1 MLKSAPLQTRAV
13 PGAGDEDLARLLLAA
28 VDVAR
33 RTLAASQ
40 NPPGTDAAPALIAD
54 KVRNESAMLLRS
66 LWDLR
71 DDVPGL
77 ATALS
82 QLADDLA
89 TADPVAFAIRLCLH
103 PGIALDLALVPIHL
117 RDLGLGDPRLEP
129 FLASV
134 LDDDR
139 PLGPE
144 RPAHRRLETEW
155 LHGLWS
161 GRVNPTALADTLRA
175 TSLAWEFDHLSGTT
189 DDAYAFTHAV
199 LYATDHGRRNVPLPR
214 APEQIEAD
222 ADAILAV
229 ALDAGNHDV
238 AAEVLWTW
246 PMLRIPWSPLA
257 AETWRFLADVAAQG
271 FLPGPGFDPSI
282 HDRLPAAERDAYV
295 LQTSYHTTL
304 VHGMLVAAVMTGA
317 PPTPAPSLLPTEC
330 DLVTDLTPPL
340 TVSRDWW
347 SHVDGLSA
355 ARRRALGPAFVTMAL
370 RRAVVA
376 ADIPGLARIAREAAQ
391 RGIPETPALRQA
403 HRLLANAV
411 ACARLAE

>member
-13 PGAGDEDLARLLLAA
+13 PRAGDEDIARLLLAA

-33 RTLAASQ
+33 RAVTASCTA
-40 NPPGTDAAPALIAD
+40 PGTDAAPALIAD

-71 DDVPGL
+71 DDLPGL

-82 QLADDLA
+82 ELGDDLA
-89 TADPVAFAIRLCLH
+89 IFDPITFAIRLCLH

-117 RDLGLGDPRLEP
+117 RDLGLGNPCLEP
-129 FLASV
+129 FLDSV

-161 GRVNPTALADTLRA
+161 GRVNSTVCANTLRA
-175 TSLAWEFDHLSGTT
+175 TSLAWELDHLSGTT

-257 AETWRFLADVAAQG
+257 AEAWRFLADVAVQG

-282 HDRLPAAERDAYV
+282 HNRLPAAERDAYV

-317 PPTPAPSLLPTEC
+317 PPAPAPSLLPTEC

-376 ADIPGLARIAREAAQ
+376 ADIPGLARVAREAAQ

>member
-1 MLKSAPLQTRAV
+1 
-13 PGAGDEDLARLLLAA
+13 
-28 VDVAR
+28 
-33 RTLAASQ
+33 
-40 NPPGTDAAPALIAD
+40 
-54 KVRNESAMLLRS
+54 
-66 LWDLR
+66 
-71 DDVPGL
+71 
-77 ATALS
+77 
-82 QLADDLA
+82 
-89 TADPVAFAIRLCLH
+89 
-103 PGIALDLALVPIHL
+103 
-117 RDLGLGDPRLEP
+117 
-129 FLASV
+129 
-134 LDDDR
+134 
-139 PLGPE
+139 
-144 RPAHRRLETEW
+144 
-155 LHGLWS
+155 
-161 GRVNPTALADTLRA
+161 

-199 LYATDHGRRNVPLPR
+199 LYATDHGRRSVPLPR

-238 AAEVLWTW
+238 AAEILWIW
-246 PMLRIPWSPLA
+246 PMLRIRWSPLA
-257 AETWRFLADVAAQG
+257 AEAWRFLADVAAQG
-271 FLPGPGFDPSI
+271 FLPGPGFDPAI
-282 HDRLPAAERDAYV
+282 HNRLPAVERDAYV

>member
-1 MLKSAPLQTRAV
+1 
-13 PGAGDEDLARLLLAA
+13 
-28 VDVAR
+28 
-33 RTLAASQ
+33 
-40 NPPGTDAAPALIAD
+40 
-54 KVRNESAMLLRS
+54 MLLRS

-82 QLADDLA
+82 QLADDLT
-89 TADPVAFAIRLCLH
+89 TANPVAFAIRLCLH
-103 PGIALDLALVPIHL
+103 PGIALDLAPVPIHL
-117 RDLGLGDPRLEP
+117 RGLGLGDPHLES

-155 LHGLWS
+155 LQAIWS
-161 GRVNPTALADTLRA
+161 GIANPTAVADTLRA

-189 DDAYAFTHAV
+189 EDAYAFTHAV
-199 LYATDHGRRNVPLPR
+199 LYATDHGRQSVPLPR
-214 APEQIEAD
+214 TPEQIEAD

-238 AAEVLWTW
+238 AAEILWTW
-246 PMLRIPWSPLA
+246 PMLPIPWSPLA
-257 AETWRFLADVAAQG
+257 AEAWGFLADVAAQG
-271 FLPGPGFDPSI
+271 LLPGPGFDPSI
-282 HDRLPAAERDAYV
+282 HNRLPAAERDAYV

-304 VHGMLVAAVMTGA
+304 VHGMLIAAVAARA
-317 PPTPAPSLLPTEC
+317 QPSPALSMPIFPTEC
-330 DLVTDLTPPL
+330 DLLADLTPPL

-347 SHVDGLSA
+347 CHVDGLSV
-355 ARRRALGPAFVTMAL
+355 ARRRAFGPAFVTMAL

-376 ADIPGLARIAREAAQ
+376 ADIPGLARVAREAAQ
-391 RGIPETPALRQA
+391 RGIPETPAQRQA
-403 HRLLANAV
+403 RRLLANAV
-411 ACARLAE
+411 LCAGLAEAAMFAATR

>member
-13 PGAGDEDLARLLLAA
+13 PGAGDEDIARLLLAA

-33 RTLAASQ
+33 RTLAASH
-40 NPPGTDAAPALIAD
+40 NTPCTDLAPALIAD

-82 QLADDLA
+82 RLADDLA

-117 RDLGLGDPRLEP
+117 RDLGLGNPCLEP
-129 FLASV
+129 FLDSV

-161 GRVNPTALADTLRA
+161 GRVNSTVCANTLRA

-199 LYATDHGRRNVPLPR
+199 LYATDHGRRSVPLPR
-214 APEQIEAD
+214 MQEQIEAD

-229 ALDAGNHDV
+229 ALDASNHDV
-238 AAEVLWTW
+238 AAEILWTW

-257 AETWRFLADVAAQG
+257 AEAWRFLADVAAQG

-282 HDRLPAAERDAYV
+282 HNRLPAVERDAYV

-317 PPTPAPSLLPTEC
+317 PPTTAPSLLPTVC

-376 ADIPGLARIAREAAQ
+376 ADIRGLARVVREAAQ
-391 RGIPETPALRQA
+391 RGIPKTPALRQA

>member
-13 PGAGDEDLARLLLAA
+13 PGAGDEDIARLLLAA

-33 RTLAASQ
+33 RTLAASH
-40 NPPGTDAAPALIAD
+40 NTPCTDLAPALIAD

-82 QLADDLA
+82 RLADDLA

-117 RDLGLGDPRLEP
+117 RDLGLGNPCLEP
-129 FLASV
+129 FLDSV

-161 GRVNPTALADTLRA
+161 GRVNSTVCANTLRA

-199 LYATDHGRRNVPLPR
+199 LYATDHGRRSVPLPR
-214 APEQIEAD
+214 MQEQIEAD

-229 ALDAGNHDV
+229 ALDASNHDV
-238 AAEVLWTW
+238 AAKILWTW

-257 AETWRFLADVAAQG
+257 AEAWRFLADVAAQG

-282 HDRLPAAERDAYV
+282 HNRLPAVERDAYV

-317 PPTPAPSLLPTEC
+317 PPTTAPSLLPTVC

-376 ADIPGLARIAREAAQ
+376 ADIPGLARVAREAAQ

>member
-13 PGAGDEDLARLLLAA
+13 PGAGDEDIARLLLAA

-33 RTLAASQ
+33 RTLAASH
-40 NPPGTDAAPALIAD
+40 NTPCTDLAPALIAD

-82 QLADDLA
+82 RLADDLA

-117 RDLGLGDPRLEP
+117 RDLGLGNPCLEP
-129 FLASV
+129 FLDSV

-161 GRVNPTALADTLRA
+161 GRVNSTVCANTLRA

-199 LYATDHGRRNVPLPR
+199 LYATDHGRRSVPLPR
-214 APEQIEAD
+214 MQEQIEAD

-229 ALDAGNHDV
+229 ALDASNHDV
-238 AAEVLWTW
+238 AAKILWTW

-257 AETWRFLADVAAQG
+257 AEAWRFLADVAAQG

-282 HDRLPAAERDAYV
+282 HNRLPAVERDAYV

-317 PPTPAPSLLPTEC
+317 PPTTAPSLLPTVC

-376 ADIPGLARIAREAAQ
+376 ADIRGLARVVREAAQ
-391 RGIPETPALRQA
+391 RGIPKTPALRQA

>member
-13 PGAGDEDLARLLLAA
+13 PGAGDEDIARLLLAA

-33 RTLAASQ
+33 RTLAASH
-40 NPPGTDAAPALIAD
+40 NTPCTDLAPALIAD

-82 QLADDLA
+82 RLADDLA

-117 RDLGLGDPRLEP
+117 RDLGLGNPCLEP
-129 FLASV
+129 FLDSV

-161 GRVNPTALADTLRA
+161 GRVNSTVCANTLRA

-199 LYATDHGRRNVPLPR
+199 LYATDHGRRSVPLPR
-214 APEQIEAD
+214 MQEQIEAD

-229 ALDAGNHDV
+229 ALDASNHDV
-238 AAEVLWTW
+238 AAEILWTW

-257 AETWRFLADVAAQG
+257 AEAWRFLADVAAQG

-282 HDRLPAAERDAYV
+282 HNRLPAVERDAYV

-317 PPTPAPSLLPTEC
+317 PPTTAPSLLPTVC

-376 ADIPGLARIAREAAQ
+376 ADIPGLARVAREAAQ